1 MKLVYGRIVMAAL
14 IGMAL
19 VSSPVLAQEL
29 DTPNLSPVA
38 AKPSTV
44 RLSVQAGA
52 SGAQAGFTAQW
63 MKKADFDALGGW
75 ATEGDARLMSGDFVG
90 VPVWTTD
97 GNAGDYTLAPSQ
109 WMEIE
114 LGQLFDETGVSATS
128 VNELEAGTEY
138 VVRVFSR
145 AAGGFSASQPTT
157 DMVVSTLTAA
167 QNCTFTIGYWKTH
180 PGAWPVLSLT
190 LGNVVYNQAD
200 LLSILNEPANGN
212 GLISLAHQLIAAKL
226 SIANGANP
234 SFISATI
241 ASADAQIGNLIVPP
255 VGTDFLSPAS
265 TSADSHA
272 LDDWNNGLTGPGH
285 CAETPATPSTWGK
298 IKSTY
303 RN

>member
-1 MKLVYGRIVMAAL
+1 MKLGFGRMVMAAL
-14 IGMAL
+14 VGMAL

-29 DTPNLSPVA
+29 DTPNVSPVA

-52 SGAQAGFTAQW
+52 SGAQSGFTAQW

-75 ATEGDARLMSGDFVG
+75 APEGDARLMSGDFVG

-109 WMEIE
+109 WMDIE
-114 LGQLFDETGVSATS
+114 LGQLFDETGVNATS

-138 VVRVFSR
+138 VVRVYSR
-145 AAGGFSASQPTT
+145 ASGGSSASQPTP

-167 QNCTFTIGYWKTH
+167 QNCTFTIGYWKNH
-180 PGAWPVLSLT
+180 PGAWPVLSLQ

-200 LLSILNEPANGN
+200 LLAILNEQANGN
-212 GLISLAHQLIAAKL
+212 GLITLAHQLIAAKL

-234 SFISATI
+234 SFISGTI
-241 ASADAQIGNLIVPP
+241 AAADAQIGNLVVPP
-255 VGTDFLSPAS
+255 IGSDSLPAS
-265 TSADSHA
+265 ATSADAHT
-272 LDDWNNGLTGPGH
+272 LDEWNNGITGPGH